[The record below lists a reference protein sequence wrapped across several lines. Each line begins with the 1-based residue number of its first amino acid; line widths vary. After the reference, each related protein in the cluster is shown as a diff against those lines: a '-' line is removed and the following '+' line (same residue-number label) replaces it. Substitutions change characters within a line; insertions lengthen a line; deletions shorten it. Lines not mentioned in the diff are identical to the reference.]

1 MARDDNRY
9 FVSGGITYKM
19 NRDIQLKGVVRH
31 DWLTSTQA
39 GNAYEAT
46 SALLTLRLQR

>member
-1 MARDDNRY
+1 
-9 FVSGGITYKM
+9 M
-19 NRDIQLKGVVRH
+19 NRDIQIKGEVRH
-31 DWLTSTQA
+31 DWLTSTQP